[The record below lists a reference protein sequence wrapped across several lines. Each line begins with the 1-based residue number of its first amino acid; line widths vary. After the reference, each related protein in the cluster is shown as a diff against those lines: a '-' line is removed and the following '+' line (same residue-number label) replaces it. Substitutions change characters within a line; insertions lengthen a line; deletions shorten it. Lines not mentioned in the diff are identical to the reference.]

1 MHFTEGIG
9 SMKKWLFH
17 RIVATGALLQR
28 VDRRR
33 HGLLHFPL
41 LRKARFARFF
51 SAVRIF
57 LMVFAGNFLF
67 SQSALADQCVFSQV
81 PSVINF
87 GSILSGS
94 QGTLSQPVQW
104 QCSSGLLLTSYT
116 AACYTVEPSVNGLS
130 GTTRVMQGTSG
141 AAASY
146 SLLFDLYNNSDST
159 LLGARTTANFGNAPQ
174 QIQLTGILGVVPMWA
189 IYNQTIN
196 GVVAANQVVPA
207 GQYSTTSSIYIYYRS
222 ALLPAG
228 LTCMGGA
235 IITSPVTIQATIQ
248 PNCNVSA
255 TTISF
260 GTQNTLTQTLSAQ
273 GSITLNCTLAQP
285 YQITLGTNGYPP
297 NQRRMIS
304 GNKYIQYGLYSD
316 PAYQNSWG
324 TTVPVTGTGTG
335 LNQTIPVYALV
346 PVQATPTSG
355 TYTDTVA
362 VTVTY

>member
-1 MHFTEGIG
+1 
-9 SMKKWLFH
+9 MKKWLFH
-17 RIVATGALLQR
+17 MMMTTVTLLQR
-28 VDRRR
+28 ADRK
-33 HGLLHFPL
+33 HGLLHFTFL
-41 LRKARFARFF
+41 IKAWFACFF
-51 SAVRIF
+51 PAVRIF
-57 LMVFAGNFLF
+57 LMIFAGNFLF
-67 SQSALADQCVFSQV
+67 SQSALADQCTFVQV
-81 PSVINF
+81 PSVMNF
-87 GSILSGS
+87 GGILSGS
-94 QGTLSQPVQW
+94 QGTLSQPIQW
-104 QCSSGLLLTSYT
+104 QCSSSLLLESYT
-116 AACYTVEPSVNGLS
+116 AACYTVEPAANGLS
-130 GTTRVMQGTSG
+130 STTRVMKGTGG

-146 SLLFDLYNNSDST
+146 NLLFNLYNNSDGT
-159 LLGARTTANFGNAPQ
+159 LVGARTSANFGNAPQ
-174 QIQLTGILGVVPMWA
+174 QIQLTGILGLIPIWA

-222 ALLPAG
+222 ASLVPTG
-228 LTCMGGA
+228 LNCMGGA

-273 GSITLNCTLAQP
+273 GAITLNCTLAQP

-297 NQRRMIS
+297 NQRRMVG
-304 GNKYIQYGLYSD
+304 GNRYIQYGLYSD
-316 PAYQNSWG
+316 SAYQNSWG

-346 PVQATPTSG
+346 PVQATPSSG

-362 VTVTY
+362 ITVTY